1 MSGRREMGEKRDRS
15 VRSEIRED
23 SYRRVRSDRCE
34 MSERSEMNKNNE
46 SSVRS
51 EIRENINKKISS
63 TSDSLS
69 FIRSSGVDFECS

>member
-34 MSERSEMNKNNE
+34 MSERSEMNEKNE
-46 SSVRS
+46 RSVMR
-51 EIRENINKKISS
+51 ETRENTRNIIKI
-63 TSDSLS
+63 
-69 FIRSSGVDFECS
+69 